1 MWNANDEIEN
11 ELQVKNIEIE
21 NLWNELDNHKE

>member
-11 ELQVKNIEIE
+11 ELQIKNIEIE